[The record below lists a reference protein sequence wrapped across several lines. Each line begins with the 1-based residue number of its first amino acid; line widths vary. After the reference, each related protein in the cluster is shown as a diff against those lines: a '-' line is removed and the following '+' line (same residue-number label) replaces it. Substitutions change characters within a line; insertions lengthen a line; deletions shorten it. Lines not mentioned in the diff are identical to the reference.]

1 MTTLNIL
8 IVDNDAGSR
17 RLIRLALLAQS
28 YECMA
33 YEADSA
39 KAAIGTLAQHGESVD
54 VMLLDGHLG
63 GQTAT
68 FVIDHVRSDERL
80 ENMRIVVLTGSLNQ
94 IEHDQYIAHGA
105 DAVMEIRG
113 DINALI
119 SGLASLTRYN
129 NAK

>member
-39 KAAIGTLAQHGESVD
+39 KAAIGTLAQHGEHCGGGWH
-54 VMLLDGHLG
+54 DG
-63 GQTAT
+63 AAC
-68 FVIDHVRSDERL
+68 ER
-80 ENMRIVVLTGSLNQ
+80 
-94 IEHDQYIAHGA
+94 Y
-105 DAVMEIRG
+105 
-113 DINALI
+113 
-119 SGLASLTRYN
+119 
-129 NAK
+129 